1 MATKTLERT
10 DFLASCMVTAIEGG
24 INYWADIEDWEW
36 KEDDQHNFTQASARI
51 RDIDQNGQWINV
63 GLDDIARGIGKLLD
77 KDFKINDEIQSW
89 VRDGSA
95 TNDASNIDS
104 WTADAI
110 VQAAIF
116 GEVVYG

>member
-1 MATKTLERT
+1 MTTKTLERT
-10 DFLASCMVTAIEGG
+10 DFLASCMVAAMEGG
-24 INYWADIEDWEW
+24 INYWADIADWEW
-36 KEDDQHNFTQASARI
+36 KDDDHHNMIQASARI
-51 RDIDQNGQWINV
+51 RDVDQGGSWIAF

-77 KDFKINDEIQSW
+77 KDFQISDQIRSW

-104 WTADAI
+104 WAADAI